1 MREVRVRSGM
11 VLAAHVALLSAALG
25 IGSVATASD
34 EWSPLGVVIALLIFA
49 VGSDMLAFR
58 VRGLQLSGSF
68 AAIILA
74 AVLLGPGPAMVTGLV
89 PILVSSARTRP
100 SIHVFASNL
109 AVYSTFPLVAAML
122 VRAFGLEHQNDLALA
137 GLALFVFMFASC
149 LNFVLVYLFWWASKG
164 WNWRAGFRDV
174 YWPVVPAQL
183 GIGIVTIAI
192 VYANRYVGPRAVI
205 LFAPTILVFQWLL
218 RTAIAAH
225 ERGEQLEER
234 NRALAALQFGLI
246 STTMKTLALRDHM
259 TARHSA
265 AVARYAREMAKEL
278 GLSTEEQE
286 LFHTAGLFHDI
297 GKFIFP
303 DSILFAGKGGLT
315 DQEYAIV
322 RRHPEVGADLIAE
335 IEGYGPVAK
344 IVRHHHERIDGRGY
358 PFGLKDGEI
367 PLGSKIIAVA
377 DVYDVLTARDT
388 YRQPVSSADA
398 FAELRR
404 SAGTQ
409 LDVELVEIFI
419 GLVTRRGVVFSH
431 SSADDF
437 EAELALERRV
447 SDYAAPRL
455 VA

>member
-1 MREVRVRSGM
+1 
-11 VLAAHVALLSAALG
+11 
-25 IGSVATASD
+25 
-34 EWSPLGVVIALLIFA
+34 
-49 VGSDMLAFR
+49 
-58 VRGLQLSGSF
+58 
-68 AAIILA
+68 
-74 AVLLGPGPAMVTGLV
+74 
-89 PILVSSARTRP
+89 
-100 SIHVFASNL
+100 
-109 AVYSTFPLVAAML
+109 
-122 VRAFGLEHQNDLALA
+122 
-137 GLALFVFMFASC
+137 
-149 LNFVLVYLFWWASKG
+149 
-164 WNWRAGFRDV
+164 
-174 YWPVVPAQL
+174 
-183 GIGIVTIAI
+183 
-192 VYANRYVGPRAVI
+192 
-205 LFAPTILVFQWLL
+205 L

-225 ERGEQLEER
+225 ERGAQLEER

-358 PFGLKDGEI
+358 PFGLRDEEI

-447 SDYAAPRL
+447 NDYAAPRL

>member
-1 MREVRVRSGM
+1 VRSGT
-11 VLAAHVALLSAALG
+11 VLAAHGAILLAAL
-25 IGSVATASD
+25 TAGVMASAGP
-34 EWSPLGVVIALLIFA
+34 EWRPLGVFVALLIFA
-49 VGSDMLAFR
+49 VGSDLLAFN
-58 VRGLQLSGSF
+58 VGGLQLSGSF

-89 PILVSSARTRP
+89 PIVISSAVSRP
-100 SIHVFASNL
+100 TLQVFASNL
-109 AVYSTFPLVAAML
+109 AVYSTFPLVAGLLA
-122 VRAFGLEHQNDLALA
+122 RACRLDERSELALA
-137 GLALFVFMFASC
+137 GLALLIFMSASL
-149 LNFVLVYLFWWASKG
+149 LNFVMIYAYRWAAQGWKWWT
-164 WNWRAGFRDV
+164 GFRDL
-174 YWPVVPAQL
+174 YVPAIPAHL
-183 GIGIVTIAI
+183 GIGMVTVAI
-192 VYANRYVGPRAVI
+192 VYVERYVGPHAVI
-205 LFAPTILVFQWLL
+205 LFAPTVLVFQWLL

-225 ERGEQLEER
+225 ERGAQLEER

-265 AVARYAREMAKEL
+265 AVARYVREMAKEL

-303 DSILFAGKGGLT
+303 DSILFAGKGLT

-358 PFGLKDGEI
+358 PFGLKDEEI

-404 SAGTQ
+404 CSGTQ
-409 LDVELVEIFI
+409 LDGALVELFI